1 MTGYI
6 NIALSSGASGS
17 TTTATSIPG
26 GQALAVIPLTQGA
39 YNSSMTMACLAVDSL
54 GNVEG

>member
-6 NIALSSGASGS
+6 DIALSSGASGS
-17 TTTATSIPG
+17 TTTAPSIPG
-26 GQALAVIPLTQGA
+26 GQVLAVLPLNQGA
-39 YNSSMTMACLAVDSL
+39 YNSSLTLACLAVDSL